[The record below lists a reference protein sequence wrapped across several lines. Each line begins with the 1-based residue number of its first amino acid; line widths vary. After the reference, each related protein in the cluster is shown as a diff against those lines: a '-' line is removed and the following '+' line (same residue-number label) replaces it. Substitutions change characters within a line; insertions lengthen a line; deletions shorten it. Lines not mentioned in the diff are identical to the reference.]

1 MKSIERFGK
10 RVSYNVS
17 GAMGS
22 WMMVEDGSDS
32 WLYCT
37 DRNMKLPTMD
47 KPTYIS
53 RKGMWDLLVHFKCD
67 KDSKKEIF
75 NKG

>member
-1 MKSIERFGK
+1 MKSVERFGK

-22 WMMVEDGSDS
+22 WMMVEEGSDS

-47 KPTYIS
+47 RPTYIS

-67 KDSKKEIF
+67 TDSKKEIF